1 MVRRLVALGCLGSL
15 LVASCGNS
23 GRAPRPLAPP
33 ERAPAPWL
41 ASAPPTLR
49 NALKQTTRDPLR
61 VRVQQAYLANSYA
74 WLKVRDDDGVD
85 AWIVTLPLAATPHE
99 AVTLFDYV
107 VVEGGDAPEVVGEL
121 ERTLLVTDLA
131 GSDVTLASIGDEA
144 VLDPL
149 LPPIEVTGLQAV
161 EVEPVGPRIAELHD
175 RRAELAGTSVRLR
188 AQVWRVIPRVAGL
201 NWAIVRDGSAQGRRG
216 LLLLGTRQPLETGS
230 VLEVQ
235 GVLTVDRELGG
246 RVHDVVLEPAR
257 VLGADL
263 PAEPTPT
270 KANPAAPPRL

>member
-1 MVRRLVALGCLGSL
+1 MTRRLIAVGCLALAVG
-15 LVASCGNS
+15 CGDG

-33 ERAPAPWL
+33 ERAPAPLL

-49 NALKQTTRDPLR
+49 NALKQTTREPLR
-61 VRVQQAYLANSYA
+61 VRVQQAFLASSYA
-74 WLKVRDDDGVD
+74 WLQVRDDDGVD
-85 AWIVTLPLAATPHE
+85 AWVVTLPLAATPHD
-99 AVTLFDYV
+99 AVTLLDYV
-107 VVEGGDAPEVVGEL
+107 VVDGRDAPEIAGTV
-121 ERTLLVTDLA
+121 ERTLLITDLM
-131 GSDVTLASIGDEA
+131 GPDLTLASIGDEA

-161 EVEPVGPRIAELHD
+161 DVEPVGPRIAELHD
-175 RRAELAGTSVRLR
+175 RRNELAGTSVRLR

-216 LLLLGTRQPLETGS
+216 LLLLGTRQALEPGS
-230 VLEVQ
+230 VLDVQ

-270 KANPAAPPRL
+270 VPNPAAPARL

>member
-1 MVRRLVALGCLGSL
+1 MACRLIAVGCLGL
-15 LVASCGNS
+15 ALVVGCGNS

-49 NALKQTTRDPLR
+49 NAIKQTTREPLR
-61 VRVQQAYLANSYA
+61 VRVQQAVLASSYA

-85 AWIVTLPLAATPHE
+85 AWIVTLPLAATPHD
-99 AVTLFDYV
+99 AVTLLDYV
-107 VVEGGDAPEVVGEL
+107 VVDGSDAPAIAGTV
-121 ERTLLVTDLA
+121 ERTLLVTDLT

-161 EVEPVGPRIAELHD
+161 DVDPVGPRIAELHD
-175 RRAELAGTSVRLR
+175 RRSELAGTSVRLR

-201 NWAIVRDGSAQGRRG
+201 NWAILRDGSAQGRRG
-216 LLLLGTRQPLETGS
+216 LLLVGTRQAIEPGRILDI
-230 VLEVQ
+230 Q

-257 VLGADL
+257 VLVADL
-263 PAEPTPT
+263 AAEPTPT
-270 KANPAAPPRL
+270 AANPAAPARL